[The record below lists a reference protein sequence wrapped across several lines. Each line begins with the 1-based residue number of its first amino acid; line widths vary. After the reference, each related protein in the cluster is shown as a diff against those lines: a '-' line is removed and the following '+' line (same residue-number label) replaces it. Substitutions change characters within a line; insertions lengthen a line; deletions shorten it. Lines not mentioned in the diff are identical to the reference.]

1 MANERVLKT
10 ANDAFKAEDWATAAR
25 LYDQLYQENK
35 TVKLNH
41 LVVKCHYELA
51 QYEIALAVMREQE
64 QSYFE
69 DHYHMILWAKIMLAN
84 HLNIMVRIAMVTL
97 PDVPQE
103 MTLLVTEYEAA
114 VRQRPDFKQRYQ
126 TFYQLSA
133 GDVTEQRHQ
142 FEMGKALPIAEWQTA
157 VTHLLTDPFV
167 KPIVRV
173 SLLEMLT
180 KLKVTDP
187 VSYVWLDGTATDV
200 VPSQLSPLDDLPVVQ
215 TTQDALQTLLA
226 DDDPITQQLYA
237 ESLRVQLS
245 LLYPFVNRAVTAP
258 QKWVC
263 VLTGQISDGDD
274 DPTTQ
279 QMIDWQGRL
288 GEMMQEMTS

>member
-114 VRQRPDFKQRYQ
+114 VRQR
-126 TFYQLSA
+126 LILNN
-133 GDVTEQRHQ
+133 G
-142 FEMGKALPIAEWQTA
+142 I
-157 VTHLLTDPFV
+157 
-167 KPIVRV
+167 
-173 SLLEMLT
+173 
-180 KLKVTDP
+180 KLF
-187 VSYVWLDGTATDV
+187 
-200 VPSQLSPLDDLPVVQ
+200 
-215 TTQDALQTLLA
+215 
-226 DDDPITQQLYA
+226 I
-237 ESLRVQLS
+237 
-245 LLYPFVNRAVTAP
+245 N
-258 QKWVC
+258 
-263 VLTGQISDGDD
+263 
-274 DPTTQ
+274 
-279 QMIDWQGRL
+279 
-288 GEMMQEMTS
+288 